1 MRLEVKSFRTRVARR
16 IFFLF
21 VVCALLPVTTM
32 AGISYVHVR
41 SQLMDQ
47 STQRMREENKAV
59 AMSIY
64 ERLLFLRSE
73 MRTAAALLQ
82 ADAGE
87 AIGSRNSGTGPR
99 FEGIALSR
107 GGAFE
112 GLAGQA
118 MPLPELT
125 AEQARHL
132 KEGNALLLIEP
143 GTTDHFLMALQV
155 EAGEEDGGVLFG
167 AISGEYLW
175 DAAERRPPGTEVF
188 VLGGNRQLLYSS
200 MPKDAGFLP
209 RAAGYVT
216 DAHAGLFEWKAGS
229 QQYLATYTSL
239 FISTNFHYP
248 KWTVVVS
255 QPTDQIFAPMANFKI
270 VFPVLV
276 VLTVGM
282 VFILSLNLIHRSLGP
297 IETLKEA
304 TEHIAAGDYTRPVN
318 IHSGDE
324 FEALAASFNVMRRK
338 IDESQNL
345 MVRTAKMATMG
356 QMSGGIIHEIKQPLS
371 AIHGQ
376 IQLLQLN
383 PNLTEE
389 EKERM
394 TSVMEAVDRMNTTM
408 GRFTAFSHMGEG
420 KMQKVFLPDVIERIQ
435 MLLDHQL
442 MRKGISC
449 KVENQQKVPAIE
461 ADLQGMQ
468 QIVSNLMINAVH
480 AIEEKGGAAPWIA
493 VRTRAENGHV
503 VLEVEDTGCGMPE
516 EVASR
521 IFDPFFT
528 TKDEGK
534 GTGLGMAIVETI
546 VHNHGAAIDVKSRVG
561 VGTCFTIRFPKKHD
575 REESG

>member
-1 MRLEVKSFRTRVARR
+1 MRFEIKSFRTRVARR

-32 AGISYVHVR
+32 AGVSYVHVR

-47 STQRMREENKAV
+47 STQRLREENKAV
-59 AMSIY
+59 AVSIY

-82 ADAGE
+82 ADTGE
-87 AIGSRNSGTGPR
+87 ALGSRNSGAGPY
-99 FEGIALSR
+99 FEWIALSR
-107 GGAFE
+107 GGTLQ

-118 MPLPELT
+118 IPLPELT
-125 AEQARHL
+125 AEQRRHL
-132 KEGNALLLIEP
+132 AGGKALLLIEP
-143 GTTDHFLMALQV
+143 GTTDPFLMALQV
-155 EAGEEDGGVLFG
+155 EAGEDGGGLLFG
-167 AISGEYLW
+167 AISGDYLW
-175 DAAERRPPGTEVF
+175 EAAERRPPGTEVF
-188 VLGGNRQLLYSS
+188 VMGDARQMLYSS
-200 MPKDAGFLP
+200 LPEDAGFLR
-209 RAAGYVT
+209 RAAGQVG
-216 DAHAGLFEWKAGS
+216 DAHSGLFEWKGGS
-229 QQYLATYTSL
+229 RPYLASYTSL

-255 QPTDQIFAPMANFKI
+255 QPKNRIFAPMASFKI

-282 VFILSLNLIHRSLGP
+282 VFILSVNLIHRSLGP

-304 TEHIAAGDYTRPVN
+304 TEHIAAGDYSRPVN

-324 FEALAASFNVMRRK
+324 FETLAESFNVMRQK
-338 IDESQNL
+338 IEESQNL
-345 MVRTAKMATMG
+345 LVRTAKMATMG

-383 PNLTEE
+383 PNLTDD

-394 TSVMEAVDRMNTTM
+394 NAVLEAVERMNTTM

-420 KMQKVFLPDVIERIQ
+420 NMQKVYLPDVIERIHK
-435 MLLDHQL
+435 LLDHQL

-449 KVENQQKVPAIE
+449 RIENQEKVPSIE

-468 QIVSNLMINAVH
+468 QIISNLMINAVH
-480 AIEEKGGAAPWIA
+480 AIEEKGGPDPWIA

-516 EVASR
+516 DVAAR

-528 TKDEGK
+528 TKEAEK

-546 VHNHGAAIDVKSRVG
+546 VHQHGAVIDVESRVG
-561 VGTCFTIRFPKKHD
+561 VGTCFTIRFPQKYAGEKN
-575 REESG
+575 R